1 MSNNHMP
8 EQVQKQAEDAADK
21 QKQLAAGADG
31 DATEPVAP
39 EPPESPEPASGP
51 QGDAGNTTTEDALLH
66 KYKTLQGMYNA
77 EVPRLHHENRELAQ
91 RLQSMEQLIATMS
104 YQPQQ
109 QQQQPA
115 AAYVT
120 EADVEEY
127 GDSIEVMRRAAR
139 DEMRSLNQRLADME
153 TTVQR
158 INSSVVPQV
167 QQVARQQHANAEQGF
182 WAELSSAVP
191 NFRDINADPNFLA
204 WLGEADPM
212 TGITRQTYLDDAQRR
227 FDARRVASIFHSWSA
242 KTGGGNQ
249 SIAPSQLEQ
258 QIAPGRSRGSGV
270 PAATGSG
277 TTYSPEDIRRFF
289 DDVRTGKYKG
299 REQERSRIERDIF
312 AAQREG
318 RIRMT

>member
-8 EQVQKQAEDAADK
+8 EQIQKQVEEANELHE
-21 QKQLAAGADG
+21 QLANEASDGA
-31 DATEPVAP
+31 ASENAAP
-39 EPPESPEPASGP
+39 EAAAQPPAE
-51 QGDAGNTTTEDALLH
+51 GNTNEEALLH

-77 EVPRLHHENRELAQ
+77 EVPRLHQQNRELTQ

-104 YQPQQ
+104 YQPQAH
-109 QQQQPA
+109 QQQQPQEA
-115 AAYVT
+115 FVT
-120 EADVEEY
+120 DEDVEEY
-127 GDSIEVMRRAAR
+127 GDAVDVMRRAAR

-167 QQVARQQHANAEQGF
+167 QQVARQQHVNAEQGF

-227 FDARRVASIFHSWSA
+227 LDARRVASIFHSWSA

-277 TTYSPEDIRRFF
+277 TTYSPDGIRKFY

>member
-8 EQVQKQAEDAADK
+8 EQIQKQVEEANELHE
-21 QKQLAAGADG
+21 QLANEASDGA
-31 DATEPVAP
+31 ASENAAP
-39 EPPESPEPASGP
+39 EAEAQPPAE
-51 QGDAGNTTTEDALLH
+51 GNTTTEEALMH

-77 EVPRLHHENRELAQ
+77 EVPRLHQQNRELTQ

-104 YQPQQ
+104 YQPQAH
-109 QQQQPA
+109 QQQQPQE
-115 AAYVT
+115 AYVT
-120 EADVEEY
+120 DADVEEY
-127 GDSIEVMRRAAR
+127 GDAVDVMRRAAR
-139 DEMRSLNQRLADME
+139 DEMRSLNQRLADVE

-167 QQVARQQHANAEQGF
+167 QQVARQQYANAEQGF

-227 FDARRVASIFHSWSA
+227 LDARRVASIFHSWSA

-277 TTYSPEDIRRFF
+277 TTYSPDGIRKFY